1 MRNLVVSVYLSQYVF
16 KNSSSGQWREG
27 IILFGVIGVDLA
39 LLFAG
44 PGYEPE
50 DRIERGPD
58 MGGER
63 GARGFRGG
71 RDERRGRGGGG
82 RGARGGS
89 SGERDGG
96 RGGRGGRRPEE
107 KQRTFSAGSDDRSV
121 EEQNDSL
128 LIKVDN
134 EFAQRGG
141 RGGRGGGRGAKK
153 RGGRSGPPERT
164 GEPKHKESSD
174 DDTQNKNQEKAE
186 AKDNQVPKSEER
198 KFRLGAPRG
207 ARNKKAVG
215 SGRIGSGRLAASH
228 DDEEV
233 IIEDEDGNQTRR
245 HLNSSSGSA
254 GEWET
259 DTSSQSLTADGD
271 EPGHNAEED
280 DYWEDD
286 EEFYKFQSTEL
297 DEDLHNSSLESFDDS
312 SFHRFI
318 EKNTLRIDAKTG
330 LPTRDKSGQHIPPGA
345 VPVTPTSPD
354 PTSPLHS
361 LKTPTDHKKILDW
374 GAEMDALSPSGSKS
388 GTNSS
393 QSPNESPKHKQSKGD
408 DQNISISDHDDSVNT
423 STEAKRQIIFPE
435 EDEDKPEKLETKGA
449 TVGNAQETATNKTEP
464 EEKRGHVDEK
474 DATRQDSN
482 KSSHTEDKE
491 SNLPVDV
498 EDKVKKKVEDV
509 GTAAKE
515 EGDEEDDEFE
525 DAAEDEE
532 GDEFVDAGSNVATPL
547 AGSREVSA
555 EPTPQTSPQHK
566 ANVKRQEDSSQ
577 DDNDVINEEI
587 EDNKPNDNDV
597 TNEETEDMK
606 SKDNDVT
613 NEETEDGK
621 SNDNDVINEET
632 VDNESNEDVTKEALA
647 QKPDDVTD
655 VADDAKSKPDETE
668 PSSGDTKDVKDNTT
682 KDDITSEN
690 LVTSNQDKEPDS
702 SQAEEEKSE
711 QESDSVGE
719 TDGANVNNTVTS
731 PIEGTEE
738 IVSPLPPQDDATV
751 DKSQSESEF
760 TDSVNKQSE
769 ADDTTTR
776 PKTDVDTS
784 DGNGEEKTESGE
796 YDPQNLTALVS
807 NKCLTF

>member
-1 MRNLVVSVYLSQYVF
+1 MGAIST
-16 KNSSSGQWREG
+16 
-27 IILFGVIGVDLA
+27 DLG
-39 LLFAG
+39 LLFTG

-50 DRIERGPD
+50 DRMERGPD
-58 MGGER
+58 RGGER

-89 SGERDGG
+89 SGDQGGG

-141 RGGRGGGRGAKK
+141 RGGRGGGRGSKK
-153 RGGRSGPPERT
+153 RGGRNGPPERT

-174 DDTQNKNQEKAE
+174 DGTQNKNQEKAE
-186 AKDNQVPKSEER
+186 AKDNQVPKPEER

-207 ARNKKAVG
+207 AKNKKAVG

-233 IIEDEDGNQTRR
+233 IIEDEEGNQTKR

-345 VPVTPTSPD
+345 VPMTPTSPD

-374 GAEMDALSPSGSKS
+374 GAEMDALSPSNSKS

-393 QSPNESPKHKQSKGD
+393 QSPNESPKHKSKGD

-435 EDEDKPEKLETKGA
+435 EDEEKPEKLETKSA
-449 TVGNAQETATNKTEP
+449 TGGNIQETATDKTEP
-464 EEKRGHVDEK
+464 EEKRGQVDEK
-474 DATRQDSN
+474 DATRQDTN
-482 KSSHTEDKE
+482 KSSYIEDKE
-491 SNLPVDV
+491 FNLPDV
-498 EDKVKKKVEDV
+498 EDKVEKKVEGV
-509 GTAAKE
+509 VTAAKE

-566 ANVKRQEDSSQ
+566 ANVKRQEDASH
-577 DDNDVINEEI
+577 DDNGVINEEI
-587 EDNKPNDNDV
+587 EDNKSNDNDV
-597 TNEETEDMK
+597 TKEETEDRE
-606 SKDNDVT
+606 S
-613 NEETEDGK
+613 
-621 SNDNDVINEET
+621 SDNDVINEET
-632 VDNESNEDVTKEALA
+632 GGDNKSSEDVTKEDLA
-647 QKPDDVTD
+647 QKPDDVTEA
-655 VADDAKSKPDETE
+655 VDDAKSNPDETE
-668 PSSGDTKDVKDNTT
+668 LSSGDTKDVKDDTT

-690 LVTSNQDKEPDS
+690 LETSDKDNVTDS
-702 SQAEEEKSE
+702 SQAEEEKPE
-711 QESDSVGE
+711 QQSGSVGE

-731 PIEGTEE
+731 PTEGTEE
-738 IVSPLPPQDDATV
+738 TVSSSPPSQDGATV
-751 DKSQSESEF
+751 DKSQSETEF
-760 TDSVNKQSE
+760 TDNVNKQSE
-769 ADDTTTR
+769 VDDTTTQ
-776 PKTDVDTS
+776 PKIDVDTS
-784 DGNGEEKTESGE
+784 EEKTESGE
-796 YDPQNLTALVS
+796 YNPQNLTALVS
-807 NKCLTF
+807 

>member
-1 MRNLVVSVYLSQYVF
+1 MLR
-16 KNSSSGQWREG
+16 
-27 IILFGVIGVDLA
+27 VISIDFS

-50 DRIERGPD
+50 DHS
-58 MGGER
+58 ER
-63 GARGFRGG
+63 GADRGSERGGTRRFRGG
-71 RDERRGRGGGG
+71 RGERGGRGGPDRGGRGGSTGERGGG
-82 RGARGGS
+82 RG
-89 SGERDGG
+89 
-96 RGGRGGRRPEE
+96 GGRGGRRPEE
-107 KQRTFSAGSDDRSV
+107 KQRTYSTGSDDRSV

-141 RGGRGGGRGAKK
+141 RGGRGAGRGAKK

-164 GEPKHKESSD
+164 GEPKQKASSD
-174 DDTQNKNQEKAE
+174 DDNKNQEKTD
-186 AKDNQVPKSEER
+186 AKDDQVPKSEER
-198 KFRLGAPRG
+198 KFRLGANRG
-207 ARNKKAVG
+207 ASKKKAVG
-215 SGRIGSGRLAASH
+215 SGRIGSGRLAPSH
-228 DDEEV
+228 DNEEV
-233 IIEDEDGNQTRR
+233 IIEDAEGNQTRR

-271 EPGHNAEED
+271 EHSHNAEED

-374 GAEMDALSPSGSKS
+374 GAEMDALSPAGSKS

-393 QSPNESPKHKQSKGD
+393 QSPNESPKRKQNKGD

-449 TVGNAQETATNKTEP
+449 TVETATDQTEP
-464 EEKRGHVDEK
+464 EEKRGQVDEK
-474 DATRQDSN
+474 DETRQDTN
-482 KSSHTEDKE
+482 NSSDIEDKE
-491 SNLPVDV
+491 FNLPADV
-498 EDKVKKKVEDV
+498 EDETVKVEKKVEGV

-515 EGDEEDDEFE
+515 DGDEEDDEFE

-566 ANVKRQEDSSQ
+566 ASVKRQEDGLHDDSDVINEESEENKSH
-577 DDNDVINEEI
+577 DNDVINKENE
-587 EDNKPNDNDV
+587 NNNSNDNGV
-597 TNEETEDMK
+597 ISKETEDTK
-606 SKDNDVT
+606 SSDIDIINK
-613 NEETEDGK
+613 ETED
-621 SNDNDVINEET
+621 NDNDVINEET
-632 VDNESNEDVTKEALA
+632 ENKGNTDFTQEDLA
-647 QKPDDVTD
+647 QKPDDVTE
-655 VADDAKSKPDETE
+655 VIGEAESKSDETK
-668 PSSGDTKDVKDNTT
+668 PNSDDTKDVKEDT
-682 KDDITSEN
+682 TSEN
-690 LVTSNQDKEPDS
+690 LETSDKHDAKDS
-702 SQAEEEKSE
+702 SHVEEEKSAE
-711 QESDSVGE
+711 QQSDFVGE
-719 TDGANVNNTVTS
+719 ANGANVNNTVT
-731 PIEGTEE
+731 PPTDGTEE
-738 IVSPLPPQDDATV
+738 TASSPPQDGATV
-751 DKSQSESEF
+751 
-760 TDSVNKQSE
+760 
-769 ADDTTTR
+769 R
-776 PKTDVDTS
+776 
-784 DGNGEEKTESGE
+784 
-796 YDPQNLTALVS
+796 
-807 NKCLTF
+807 